1 MDATGAAAIPAV
13 AAAAMAVGTIMSL
26 PHAPVRK
33 ITS

>member
-1 MDATGAAAIPAV
+1 MDATGDSGYSGRNENR
-13 AAAAMAVGTIMSL
+13 MAGGTIMSL